1 MKIEVKKV
9 DSAKKEI
16 NVEVSGDVVKNK
28 FEDVFKKIS
37 GEAKIPGFR
46 PGHAPRDIIEK
57 RFSSHAHDQVLKE
70 LIPDIYN
77 QALNQENIDAIDTPE
92 ISDVKLDRASL
103 SFKAKVE
110 VRPEIIVKNYKGI
123 KVNFKKISVAADEIK
138 RNIDTLKEQKKA
150 DQVDDKF
157 ARELGYPSVAE
168 LEKAIERQISLQKDN
183 QQRQKIEAELLDFVM
198 KGLDFK
204 TPQSLL
210 DRQLQDMLRQ
220 TKIDLAMKGVQREQ
234 IDQHE
239 AKLIEQLKPEAEK
252 QVRVYLVFGAIAKQE
267 NIAPD
272 VQGRADDHM
281 PRKVMEL
288 LFREADWQ
296 EAA

>member
-1 MKIEVKKV
+1 MKIEVKKI

-16 NVEVSGDVVKNK
+16 SVEVSGDVVKNK

-37 GEAKIPGFR
+37 QEAKIPGFR
-46 PGHAPRDIIEK
+46 PGHAPRDIVEK
-57 RFSSHAHDQVLKE
+57 RFSDHAHDQVLKE

-77 QALNQENIDAIDTPE
+77 QALNQENIDAIDMPE
-92 ISDVKLDRASL
+92 ISDVKLDRINL

-110 VRPEIIVKNYKGI
+110 VRPEIIVKNYKGLKI
-123 KVNFKKISVAADEIK
+123 NFKKISVTADEIK

-150 DQVDDKF
+150 EQVDDKF

-183 QQRQKIEAELLDFVM
+183 QQRQKIETDLLDSIM
-198 KGLDFK
+198 KDLDFK

-220 TKIDLAMKGVQREQ
+220 TKVDLAMKGVQREQ

-252 QVRVYLVFGAIAKQE
+252 QVRVYLVFGSIAKNE
-267 NIAPD
+267 NIP
-272 VQGRADDHM
+272 ADDHM
-281 PRKVMEL
+281 PQKVMEL
-288 LFREADWQ
+288 LFREANWQ